1 MTERQTELD
10 FETLL
15 YDMKDG
21 VVRITLN
28 REKAANAINLRM
40 AKDLMYAAMAADE
53 DPEVRAVV
61 IGAQGKM
68 FCAGG
73 DLGAFAKAGDG
84 MPALV
89 KEMTVYLHAA
99 ISHLARMR
107 APVLASVGG
116 TAAGAGFSLV
126 CAADLVVVAESAKFS
141 MAYTQ
146 VGLTPDGSST
156 YFMPRLIG
164 TRRTLELM
172 LTNRRLSAAEAL
184 EWGLV
189 NRVVADEELAKA
201 TNEWATLLASGAT
214 SAFGVTKKLVLGSL
228 GESFEAQMELESRA
242 IAASGRTEDAKE
254 GIAAFLAKRKADF
267 PGR

>member
-1 MTERQTELD
+1 ME

-15 YDMKDG
+15 YDLQDG
-21 VVRITLN
+21 IARITLN
-28 REKAANAINLRM
+28 REKAANAINLQM

-53 DPEVRAVV
+53 DASVRAVV
-61 IGAQGKM
+61 ISAQGKM

-73 DLGAFAKAGDG
+73 DLGAFAKAGDA

-89 KEMTVYLHAA
+89 KEVTVYLHAA

-107 APVLASVGG
+107 APVLVSVGG

-126 CAADLVVVAESAKFS
+126 CAADLALASESAKFS
-141 MAYTQ
+141 MAYTG

-164 TRRTLELM
+164 SRRTLELM

-189 NRVVADEELAKA
+189 NRVVPDEELAKA
-201 TNEWATLLASGAT
+201 TDEWATLLASGAT

-242 IAASGRTEDAKE
+242 IADAGRSDDAAE
-254 GIAAFLAKRKADF
+254 GISAFLNKRKADF